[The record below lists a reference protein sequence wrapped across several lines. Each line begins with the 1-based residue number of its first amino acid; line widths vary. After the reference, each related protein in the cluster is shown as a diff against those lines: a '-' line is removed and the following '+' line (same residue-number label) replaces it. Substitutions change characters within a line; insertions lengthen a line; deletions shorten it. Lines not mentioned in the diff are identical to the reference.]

1 MESTECNKSALMQK
15 KLEIKTIIDG
25 IRQLIE
31 TYGSN
36 HDEKTMNT
44 LKRLLKKEEDLWCDD
59 DEDDP
64 IEELSN
70 CIKSLKR

>member
-1 MESTECNKSALMQK
+1 MGLITIK
-15 KLEIKTIIDG
+15 K
-25 IRQLIE
+25 
-31 TYGSN
+31 
-36 HDEKTMNT
+36 KTMNT